1 MTPPLKILFAASEA
15 APFAKEG
22 GLGDVV
28 GALPRYL
35 ASLGHDVRL
44 VMPRYYKIDRSKL
57 HQRPEVLGVPMGSL
71 GTLWGGILEG
81 VLPGSSVPVYFIEHE
96 GFFGRASLYTEHG
109 ESYPDNDLR
118 FTFLSKASLELC
130 RILDFAPD
138 LIHVHD
144 WHTAIIPLLLGSSYR
159 YDPWVGQAASLLS
172 IHNMQHQGNFPKG
185 LMNVLGVGWQH
196 FNPAELESYDRVNL
210 LKGGMAHA
218 TLLATVSEGYA
229 REIQTAAYGYGLEG
243 QVQRRAADLYGIL
256 NGVDY
261 EEWNPETD
269 PYLVANYTADNL
281 QGKALCKADLQRR
294 FQLPRRPE
302 VPLFGLVSR
311 LVEQKGV
318 DILAGALHRLLTLDL
333 QFVLLGNGEPW
344 THFFFGDIARQ
355 YPEQFACRIGYD
367 NALAHQIEAGADFF
381 VMPSRFEPCGLNQM
395 YSLRYGTPP
404 IVRATGGL
412 DDSVEN
418 FNEAR
423 HSGTGFKF
431 YDLTPEALF
440 DTIGWATYTYGHNR
454 AGLASLIRNG
464 MAQRFTWEGAAERYL
479 ELYREAIRR
488 RRGG

>member
-1 MTPPLKILFAASEA
+1 MSAPLKILFAASEA

-35 ASLGHDVRL
+35 AQLGHDVRL
-44 VMPRYYKIDRSKL
+44 VMPRYYKIDRSRL
-57 HQRPEVLGVPMGSL
+57 HHRPEILGVPMGSL
-71 GTLWGGILEG
+71 GTFWGGIFEG
-81 VLPGSSVPVYFIEHE
+81 QLPGSEVPVYFIDHE
-96 GFFGRASLYTEHG
+96 GFFGRASLYTDHG
-109 ESYPDNDLR
+109 EAYHDNDLR

-144 WHTAIIPLLLGSSYR
+144 WHTAVVPLLLNSSYR
-159 YDPWVGQAASLLS
+159 YDPWVGPAASLLS

-196 FNPAELESYDRVNL
+196 FNLGELESYDRVNL

-218 TLLATVSEGYA
+218 TLLSTVSEGYA
-229 REIQTAAYGYGLEG
+229 REIQTPAYGYGLEEMARG
-243 QVQRRAADLYGIL
+243 RAGDLHGIL

-269 PYLVANYTADNL
+269 PFLIANYSVDNL
-281 QGKALCKADLQRR
+281 QGKTLCKADLQSR
-294 FQLPRRPE
+294 FHLPRRPE

-318 DILAGALHRLLTLDL
+318 DVLAAAMHRILALDL

-355 YPEQFACRIGYD
+355 YPEKFACHIGYD

-412 DDSVEN
+412 DDSVQN
-418 FNEAR
+418 FDETTHA
-423 HSGTGFKF
+423 GTGFKF
-431 YDLTPEALF
+431 QDLTPEALY
-440 DTIGWATYTYGHNR
+440 DTIGWANYTYCHNR
-454 AGLASLIRNG
+454 PGLSRLIRNG
-464 MAQRFTWEGAAERYL
+464 MSQRFTWEWAAKRYVD
-479 ELYREAIRR
+479 LYRQAIARR
-488 RRGG
+488 RSG